1 MKIYQKLD
9 DWISVSSKA
18 ENDAI
23 DEVCDVV
30 KDAIEDQGKIQDE
43 LRIKFMDF
51 FVDKGILNF
60 IEPPPEKLAAMEEA
74 QDGKF
79 NIPQLRALIEELKL
93 LADSDDQIL
102 NRKAVEL
109 LLRKAQNSRSLGD
122 MGGLPKEWSSFTH
135 NDFEKLVRNLDIY
148 NTGSIDYKV
157 LATCCV
163 LLKSPLPK
171 DDQIE
176 AVKKSLQ
183 QGDCG
188 RANFKEVPFWFE
200 ATEASKDREYSN
212 PFPRAEHIVDILFDL
227 HSEDGQIN
235 VNKFT
240 QILKAKEI
248 KMLKTGIAT
257 YGDILT
263 ASIAK

>member
-18 ENDAI
+18 ENDAV
-23 DEVCDVV
+23 DEVCDVI
-30 KDAIEDQGKIQDE
+30 KEAIEDQGKIQDE

-60 IEPPPEKLAAMEEA
+60 IEPPPEKLASMEEA

-79 NIPQLRALIEELKL
+79 NIPQLRALIEELKI
-93 LADSDDQIL
+93 LADANDQIL

-109 LLRKAQNSRSLGD
+109 LLRKAQNSRTLGD

-157 LATCCV
+157 LATCCI
-163 LLKSPLPK
+163 LLKSAVPK
-171 DDQIE
+171 DDQVE
-176 AVKKSLQ
+176 ELKKTLKQ
-183 QGDCG
+183 EECDQ
-188 RANFKEVPFWFE
+188 ANFAEAAFWFQAAE
-200 ATEASKDREYSN
+200 TSKDREYSH
-212 PFPRAEHIVDILFDL
+212 PFPRAEHVVQILFDL
-227 HSEDGQIN
+227 HNEGGQID
-235 VNKFT
+235 VSKFA

-248 KMLKTGIAT
+248 SMLKTGITT